1 MVNGPLGGSMATP
14 PVAPQPPQVSF
25 ETTAQS
31 RGNFNNFLKSIPTT
45 TAMTPIAPLGSA
57 PTMPTFNPMANI
69 DIFNQP
75 TGMMGMN
82 QPPMN
87 PMMQPPSNAGIGL
100 MPNPVQMMFDGG
112 FVDDFSQDTSGS
124 FSVDDQGNVSDD
136 FSIGGEGFGGT
147 GSDEQ
152 SFQDALDQAVDQA
165 SQFGGG
171 QDAINIFADDPAV
184 VDRRGVN
191 VGIENT
197 GGFTT
202 GVVPNLR
209 GERFTR
215 FESPDYALRALGR
228 DFRTKLGRNPDLTVG
243 DYFETFTPSSEN
255 PAGTADRVA
264 EFTRATGKGAGDRL
278 SLGDMGNIMDIQYK
292 FETGQGNTPA
302 ARIQQVSTTVPLDNE
317 KVIADLLDNINLDTA
332 FKKDDTKNVI
342 PQVDSFGDPA
352 RIDPRTMTE
361 GAIKTG
367 TGQIAGMDENTFR
380 SLSNEAQQKILS
392 DIATADLGTT
402 FTPYDPEP
410 NRGIVPDTALETMAD
425 RRDIFQPDD
434 ITFDPITIEED
445 DLTTVSPDL
454 LSSIGREQRIDDANT
469 FRQTVPDAAKIFG
482 DKQVSNL
489 PIGFPARGG
498 TASGE
503 ELDQA
508 PAFGRSPGS
517 LQAQF
522 GDRIGP
528 MLAGLN
534 QTRQD
539 ALGALS
545 QQKDTFGG
553 ILNAIGI
560 KSPNQ
565 RMIDALSSGQGKRLF
580 GGTYEPTPIYQDG
593 KIVGVKDQFGNLME
607 GRDPNAPMGSDDNQE
622 PIIRRPI
629 VAAKEE
635 EEKEDEKPPNVIGGG
650 DTPAPPAPTSVV
662 VDSPFTSNVS
672 DFVPSTFNTADLNKL
687 IESLTGI
694 PAPRRAFGGP
704 VPMQNGGVINAVDK
718 FLATT

>member
-100 MPNPVQMMFDGG
+100 MPNPVQNFFFGGSAMSGGG
-112 FVDDFSQDTSGS
+112 FSDAEIGSQIDDFDSGQEDTSDS
-124 FSVDDQGNVSDD
+124 FDANMGLSDQEVEDIFSGEDDPTPPPLPTPRPEILKEAVARA
-136 FSIGGEGFGGT
+136 EKEVFGGT
-147 GSDEQ
+147 ES
-152 SFQDALDQAVDQA
+152 DALQFFNDQGKLTPTGQRAFDDAIKGNLVALQEPEVA
-165 SQFGGG
+165 PAGGG
-171 QDAINIFADDPAV
+171 LQLASLFDNTLIPAGAKSTTAGDISANAFGVSPSRTVDTKQKTVLDNLTLDDLNLLQSRPDVLRTGTALPAFPTTTSGV
-184 VDRRGVN
+184 APFGVQGAGSRGDIVRPN
-191 VGIENT
+191 VPISRGIQ
-197 GGFTT
+197 
-202 GVVPNLR
+202 
-209 GERFTR
+209 
-215 FESPDYALRALGR
+215 
-228 DFRTKLGRNPDLTVG
+228 DLTRE
-243 DYFETFTPSSEN
+243 D
-255 PAGTADRVA
+255 
-264 EFTRATGKGAGDRL
+264 
-278 SLGDMGNIMDIQYK
+278 
-292 FETGQGNTPA
+292 
-302 ARIQQVSTTVPLDNE
+302 QQL
-317 KVIADLLDNINLDTA
+317 IAPEI
-332 FKKDDTKNVI
+332 F
-342 PQVDSFGDPA
+342 
-352 RIDPRTMTE
+352 
-361 GAIKTG
+361 G

-380 SLSNEAQQKILS
+380 SLSDDAQQKILS

-410 NRGIVPDTALETMAD
+410 NRGIVPDTALETMARD

-469 FRQTVPDAAKIFG
+469 FRSTFPDSARIFG
-482 DKQVSNL
+482 DKKITTTPTGQDLELS
-489 PIGFPARGG
+489 PIVAPGIPAPKEFKDPFPDAGINIGNVTIPTLTSLANRFSQYSRGRVLDSIAQKG
-498 TASGE
+498 YTPVYSG
-503 ELDQA
+503 DV
-508 PAFGRSPGS
+508 
-517 LQAQF
+517 
-522 GDRIGP
+522 
-528 MLAGLN
+528 
-534 QTRQD
+534 
-539 ALGALS
+539 
-545 QQKDTFGG
+545 
-553 ILNAIGI
+553 
-560 KSPNQ
+560 
-565 RMIDALSSGQGKRLF
+565 
-580 GGTYEPTPIYQDG
+580 
-593 KIVGVKDQFGNLME
+593 IVGAKDKFGNLME
-607 GRDPNAPMGSDDNQE
+607 GIDPNAPMGSDDNQE

-650 DTPAPPAPTSVV
+650 DTPTPPAPTSVV

-672 DFVPSTFNTADLNKL
+672 HFVPSTFNTADLNKL

>member
-31 RGNFNNFLKSIPTT
+31 RGNFSNFLKSIPTT

-87 PMMQPPSNAGIGL
+87 PMMQQPMNMGVGL
-100 MPNPVQMMFDGG
+100 MGTPVQNFYNGGYADSDFGG
-112 FVDDFSQDTSGS
+112 FSDYG
-124 FSVDDQGNVSDD
+124 SVDATSDDGFSEDNDVSDYSTD
-136 FSIGGEGFGGT
+136 DSGVYTGGDDPTPPPLPTPRPEILKEAVARAEKEVFGDTEG
-147 GSDEQ
+147 
-152 SFQDALDQAVDQA
+152 DALGFFNKSGGLTESGQKEFDSAIKGNLVALQEPEVAPA
-165 SQFGGG
+165 GGG
-171 QDAINIFADDPAV
+171 LQLASLFDNTLIPAGAKSTTAGDISANVFGVSPSRTVDTKQKTVLDNLTLDDLNLLQSRPDVLRTDTALPAFPTTTSRAAPV
-184 VDRRGVN
+184 GTQSAGSRGDIVRPN
-191 VGIENT
+191 VPIS
-197 GGFTT
+197 
-202 GVVPNLR
+202 R
-209 GERFTR
+209 GMQ
-215 FESPDYALRALGR
+215 
-228 DFRTKLGRNPDLTVG
+228 DLTRE
-243 DYFETFTPSSEN
+243 D
-255 PAGTADRVA
+255 
-264 EFTRATGKGAGDRL
+264 
-278 SLGDMGNIMDIQYK
+278 
-292 FETGQGNTPA
+292 
-302 ARIQQVSTTVPLDNE
+302 QQL
-317 KVIADLLDNINLDTA
+317 IAPEI
-332 FKKDDTKNVI
+332 F
-342 PQVDSFGDPA
+342 
-352 RIDPRTMTE
+352 
-361 GAIKTG
+361 G

-380 SLSNEAQQKILS
+380 SLSDDAQQKILS

-410 NRGIVPDTALETMAD
+410 NRGIVPDTALETMARD

-469 FRQTVPDAAKIFG
+469 FRSPDNIPDAAKIFG
-482 DKQVSNL
+482 DKKITTTPTGQDLELS
-489 PIGFPARGG
+489 PIVAPGIPAPKEFKDPFPDAGINIGNVTIPTLTSLANRFSQYSRGRVLDSIAQKG
-498 TASGE
+498 YTPVYSG
-503 ELDQA
+503 DV
-508 PAFGRSPGS
+508 
-517 LQAQF
+517 
-522 GDRIGP
+522 
-528 MLAGLN
+528 
-534 QTRQD
+534 
-539 ALGALS
+539 
-545 QQKDTFGG
+545 
-553 ILNAIGI
+553 
-560 KSPNQ
+560 
-565 RMIDALSSGQGKRLF
+565 
-580 GGTYEPTPIYQDG
+580 
-593 KIVGVKDQFGNLME
+593 IVGAKDKFGNLME
-607 GRDPNAPMGSDDNQE
+607 GIDPNAPMGSDDNQE
-622 PIIRRPI
+622 SIIRRPI

-650 DTPAPPAPTSVV
+650 DTPAPSAPTSVV
-662 VDSPFTSNVS
+662 VDSPFTSNVP